1 MAPGVFLMVFAAAF
15 LHAGWNFLAKTIP
28 GGAAFVWLIAVVMSL
43 TLLPFSVIYVV
54 WFGFDWSVQN
64 ISVLLLTSLLH
75 LVYFVTLQKG
85 YEVADLSVV
94 YPLSRGTGPV
104 FATLG
109 SVLFLNEEVSFWGLF
124 GLGLVVFGV
133 LLIAGLGQS
142 TTDAA
147 RRKTGV
153 YYGLIIGV
161 LIACYTVW
169 DGYAVKSLAIAPLL
183 LEYTSHP
190 FRVLALWPVARK
202 RGPEIR
208 KIWRE
213 HRWKIVTISLVSPL
227 AFILVLYAMLEA
239 PVHVVAPARE
249 LSIVFGVVFGGKL
262 LAEENFW
269 PRLLGALLI
278 LGGIV
283 ILAV

>member
-1 MAPGVFLMVFAAAF
+1 MSADILLLVVFSGF

-28 GGAAFVWLIAVVMSL
+28 GGTAFVWLIAVVMSIV
-43 TLLPFSVIYVV
+43 LLPFSVVYVV
-54 WFGFDWSVQN
+54 MYGFDCSLVN
-64 ISVLLLTSLLH
+64 VSVLLFTALLH
-75 LVYFVTLQKG
+75 LVYFVLLQKG

-109 SVLFLNEEVSFWGLF
+109 AVLFLQEEVSSLGV
-124 GLGLVVFGV
+124 LGLSLVVLGV

-142 TTDAA
+142 TSDAS

-153 YYGLIIGV
+153 YYGLGIGI
-161 LIACYTVW
+161 LIATYTVW
-169 DGYAVKSLAIAPLL
+169 DGYAVRDLAIPPLL
-183 LEYTSHP
+183 LEYTAHP
-190 FRVLALWPVARK
+190 FRVLTLTPLVRK

-208 KIWRE
+208 AIWKK
-213 HRWKIVTISLVSPL
+213 HWWKVLLISLVSPL
-227 AFILVLYAMLEA
+227 AFILVLYAMRQA
-239 PVHVVAPARE
+239 PVHLVAPARE
-249 LSIVFGVVFGGKL
+249 ISIVFGVIFGGKL
-262 LAEENFW
+262 LTEENFW
-269 PRLLGALLI
+269 PRLVGALLI